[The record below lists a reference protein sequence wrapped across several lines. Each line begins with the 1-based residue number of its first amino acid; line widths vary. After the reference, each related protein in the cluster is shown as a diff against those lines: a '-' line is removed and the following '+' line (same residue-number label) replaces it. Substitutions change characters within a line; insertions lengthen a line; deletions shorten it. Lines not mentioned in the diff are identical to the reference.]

1 MDHEPIFIV
10 GCPRSGTTLLQC
22 MLEAHPE
29 IAIPQETSFLNLSRF
44 HLLQRKRDP
53 EKISHKEFEQMFLQS
68 RHFARLNIP
77 IQHVQ
82 DELASIPDPK
92 WHSVWIATLRAY
104 QKKRGKKYIGE
115 KTPHHI
121 LHIEEIF
128 RIFPQSKVLL
138 LIRDPRAVVASLL
151 KTDFSPKSTA
161 DCSMQWLTLNAS
173 GLHYSQIY
181 PQNIFPIKYENLVS
195 CPKDTLL
202 AICHFLQ
209 IPFNNSMLD
218 YHLQPHLDLNF
229 SVEPWKIGVTHTLY
243 SDSILRWQQ
252 ELKATDIQSI
262 ETRCGTLMRLWGY
275 PLISSG
281 VRTHILSLLWIC
293 ALFVW
298 KRLRQFFV
306 KDRLNIQFFKSQSLG
321 FLHALACSTG
331 LPHKN
336 SGQWHQ
342 QYRPTRLPLD

>member
-138 LIRDPRAVVASLL
+138 LIRENRF
-151 KTDFSPKSTA
+151 FSK
-161 DCSMQWLTLNAS
+161 
-173 GLHYSQIY
+173 IY
-181 PQNIFPIKYENLVS
+181 RRLFHAMAHTKCFRFALQSDLSSKY
-195 CPKDTLL
+195 
-202 AICHFLQ
+202 F
-209 IPFNNSMLD
+209 
-218 YHLQPHLDLNF
+218 
-229 SVEPWKIGVTHTLY
+229 
-243 SDSILRWQQ
+243 
-252 ELKATDIQSI
+252 
-262 ETRCGTLMRLWGY
+262 
-275 PLISSG
+275 
-281 VRTHILSLLWIC
+281 
-293 ALFVW
+293 
-298 KRLRQFFV
+298 
-306 KDRLNIQFFKSQSLG
+306 
-321 FLHALACSTG
+321 
-331 LPHKN
+331 PHKI
-336 SGQWHQ
+336 
-342 QYRPTRLPLD
+342 